1 MYLESLDQFLLT
13 EFVMDERIRAQRM
26 PNVHVHVQ
34 GQADE
39 TSLFQDCENFED
51 EMPGRLAQCEPE
63 QEPSHRGCCSKILLS
78 NVYRYLYNNYL
89 CLSTTE

>member
-13 EFVMDERIRAQRM
+13 EFVMDERTRAHRTLK
-26 PNVHVHVQ
+26 VHQ
-34 GQADE
+34 GKADE
-39 TSLFQDCENFED
+39 TSPFQDCENFED

>member
-1 MYLESLDQFLLT
+1 MYLESLDQYLPT
-13 EFVMDERIRAQRM
+13 EFVMDERIRAQR
-26 PNVHVHVQ
+26 PRPLQ

-39 TSLFQDCENFED
+39 TSPFQDCENFED